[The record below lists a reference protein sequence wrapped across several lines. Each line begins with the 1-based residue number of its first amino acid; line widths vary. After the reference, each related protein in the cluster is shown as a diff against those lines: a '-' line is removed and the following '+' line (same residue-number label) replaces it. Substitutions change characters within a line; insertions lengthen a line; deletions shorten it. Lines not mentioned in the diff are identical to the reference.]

1 MGGIR
6 LNRLQLRLCAAALA
20 VLLLVPLFAACGKKP
35 AVTADPAASDTTAPE
50 AGYTLPTF
58 DFEGHEFNILSV
70 GRKNVVENDFL
81 FDDKNPS
88 VLDAAVERRNRAVEG
103 FYNIKIV
110 TEQKNSTANQQSPEA
125 YRALVREAT
134 AGDYT
139 YDACVIPGYDVSQL
153 AYEGYL
159 TDLGILPY
167 FNAENEW
174 YDQGANETFRFAG
187 SLFFTTGDFG
197 INMMDQAYCVAF
209 NKDLAAQY
217 HVENLY
223 DLVDDNLWTLE
234 KMYSIAKDVSDDTD
248 GDSVTDVYGLLYW
261 VDAVY
266 GVVNAAGQRM
276 VTLNDTTDTYELTL
290 NTETTYNVLELFYN
304 MTHDSR
310 TSLMYQH
317 NSAAKEYVAT
327 FSGNQAL
334 FFMTTIG
341 TLSDFRDME
350 TDYGILPYAHYSER
364 QTVYEST
371 VAPYYMNFLCV
382 PLLVEDEARTSAILE
397 AIGSY
402 SHEYIIPAYY
412 EKTLMGQYTR
422 DEESAEML
430 DIIFGGR
437 AYDLGYCY
445 QPANLNKNLIYL
457 LQSGSFDW
465 SSRYASLEQPASIIL
480 GVISEAYRR
489 SLGITEEQ

>member
-174 YDQGANETFRFAG
+174 YDQSANETFRFAG

-234 KMYSIAKDVSDDTD
+234 KMYSIAKDVSDDSD

-276 VTLNDTTDTYELTL
+276 VTLNDATDTYELTL
-290 NTETTYNVLELFYN
+290 NTETTYNVL
-304 MTHDSR
+304 
-310 TSLMYQH
+310 
-317 NSAAKEYVAT
+317 
-327 FSGNQAL
+327 
-334 FFMTTIG
+334 I
-341 TLSDFRDME
+341 
-350 TDYGILPYAHYSER
+350 
-364 QTVYEST
+364 
-371 VAPYYMNFLCV
+371 
-382 PLLVEDEARTSAILE
+382 
-397 AIGSY
+397 
-402 SHEYIIPAYY
+402 
-412 EKTLMGQYTR
+412 
-422 DEESAEML
+422 
-430 DIIFGGR
+430 
-437 AYDLGYCY
+437 
-445 QPANLNKNLIYL
+445 
-457 LQSGSFDW
+457 
-465 SSRYASLEQPASIIL
+465 
-480 GVISEAYRR
+480 RR
-489 SLGITEEQ
+489 N

>member
-1 MGGIR
+1 MNGGIF
-6 LNRLQLRLCAAALA
+6 LNRFNIRGIAAALSLT
-20 VLLLVPLFAACGKKP
+20 LLLPLFAACGEKP
-35 AVTADPAASDTTAPE
+35 EVTTDAPVTETTAPDV
-50 AGYTLPTF
+50 YTLPTY

-70 GRKNVVENDFL
+70 GRRNVVKNDFL

-88 VLDAAVERRNRAVEG
+88 VLDAAIERRNRAVEG
-103 FYNIKIV
+103 LYNIKIV

-139 YDACVIPGYDVSQL
+139 YDACIIPGYDVSQL

-159 TDLGILPY
+159 SDLSKMKY
-167 FNAENEW
+167 FDAEHVW
-174 YDQGANETFRFAG
+174 YDQSANDTFRFANT
-187 SLFFTTGDFG
+187 LFFTTGDFG
-197 INMMDQAYCVAF
+197 INMMDQTYCVAF
-209 NKDLAAQY
+209 NKDLAEQY
-217 HVENLY
+217 HVEDLY
-223 DLVDDNLWTLE
+223 TLVGDDMWTLDT
-234 KMYSIAKDVSDDTD
+234 MYSIAKEVSDDTD
-248 GDSVTDVYGLLYW
+248 GDSVTDVYGILYW

-276 VTLNDTTDTYELTL
+276 VTLDDATNSYKLTL
-290 NTETTYNVLELFYN
+290 NTETTYNVLDLFYN

-317 NSAAKEYVAT
+317 NSANLEYVDI
-327 FSGNQAL
+327 FSGNRAL

-341 TLSDFRDME
+341 TLAHFRDMD
-350 TDYGILPYAHYSER
+350 TDYGILPYPHYSE
-364 QTVYEST
+364 QQSVYEST
-371 VAPYYMNFLCV
+371 VAPFYMNFLCV
-382 PLLVEDEARTSAILE
+382 PLLVEDEERTSAILE

-402 SHEYIIPAYY
+402 SHDYIVPAYY

-430 DIIFGGR
+430 DIIFANR

-465 SSRYASLEQPASIIL
+465 SSRYASLEQPATIVL
-480 GVISEAYRR
+480 GLISEAYRR
-489 SLGITEEQ
+489 SVGIGE